1 MDVPTSSS
9 SAARRAN
16 PRAGWSLLCGILA
29 VAAIPAGILLARELK
44 QVTLVDA
51 SGSVAVAALLGW
63 AAIVQARRAR
73 ERVQIT
79 LGRAGG
85 ERAARAGRALGVVAV
100 LLAATAGLA
109 LGFWGLLSLF
119 AE

>member
-1 MDVPTSSS
+1 V
-9 SAARRAN
+9 
-16 PRAGWSLLCGILA
+16 WSLVCGILA
-29 VAAIPAGILLARELK
+29 VLAIPGGVLLARESRM
-44 QVTLVDA
+44 VTLIDA
-51 SGSVAVAALLGW
+51 SGAVAVAALLGW
-63 AAIVQARRAR
+63 VAIIQARRGR

-85 ERAARAGRALGVVAV
+85 AKTARIGRLLGIVGL

-119 AE
+119 AS